1 MDPMTL
7 LHKWWQLLHSSTLL
21 NLFLFSLLLLFSL
34 LHLLKLTRGR
44 KLNFPP
50 SPPKLPIIGNLH
62 QIGTLLYQSLHA
74 LSEKYG
80 PILLLRFGNSPFLIF
95 SSSEIARELMK
106 DHDVVFLNRPQI
118 RAANL
123 LFYGCTDIA
132 FCPYGEYWRQAKKI
146 CVLEILSQKR
156 VQAFQFV
163 REEEVAEMVEKIRSS
178 CMNGAAIEI
187 GEMLVTI
194 SNDITSRS
202 SLGQKY
208 GGEEGSMNCGQLS
221 RKAMEVIGAFCFED
235 LFPWLGWVDVL
246 TGFSARLRKT
256 SKALHAVLDQIIEEH
271 ENRGDSN
278 QSDKKDFVDILLH
291 IQKNGMLDIDITKD
305 NIKALLLDMFVGGT
319 DTTATTMEWAM
330 AELVKNPGV
339 MKKAQE
345 EVRTV
350 VGEKSKVNEAD
361 LDQMEYLKCIV
372 KETLR
377 LHPPVMATRSTSA
390 SAKLVGYDIPPRTT
404 ILINTW
410 AIQRDRKLWDRSEE
424 FLPERFLNNS
434 VAFKGHHDQ
443 FIPSRR
449 GRRACPGMS
458 FSIIEA
464 EYVLA
469 NLLYWFDWELPD
481 GATVEDFDMTEIYR
495 LLIRRKTSL
504 RLVPVLHST

>member
-21 NLFLFSLLLLFSL
+21 NLFLFSLLLFSL

-62 QIGTLLYQSLHA
+62 QIGTLLHHSLHA

-80 PILLLRFGNSPFLIF
+80 PILLLRFENFPVLIV
-95 SSSEIARELMK
+95 SSSEIARDLMTC
-106 DHDVVFLNRPQI
+106 HDAVFLNRPQL
-118 RAANL
+118 RAVNVL
-123 LFYGCTDIA
+123 CYGCTDIA

-146 CVLEILSQKR
+146 CVLEILSQRR

-163 REEEVAEMVEKIRSS
+163 REEEVAEIVKKIRSS
-178 CMNGAAIEI
+178 CMNGAAIDL

-194 SNDITSRS
+194 SNDITCRS

-208 GGEEGSMNCGQLS
+208 EGEEGSMNCGHLS
-221 RKAMEVIGAFCFED
+221 RKAIELVGAFCFED
-235 LFPWLGWVDVL
+235 LVPWLGWVDVL
-246 TGFSARLRKT
+246 TGFSARLRRT

-271 ENRGDSN
+271 EKSGDSN

-291 IQKNGMLDIDITKD
+291 LRKNGMLDIDITKD
-305 NIKALLLDMFVGGT
+305 NIKAILLDMFVAGT
-319 DTTATTMEWAM
+319 ETTATAMEWAM

-345 EVRTV
+345 EVRKV

-377 LHPPVMATRSTSA
+377 LHPPVMVTRSTSA

-410 AIQRDRKLWDRSEE
+410 AIQRDPKLWDRPEE

-434 VAFKGHHDQ
+434 IDFKGHHDQ
-443 FIPSRR
+443 FIPFGMGRR
-449 GRRACPGMS
+449 GCPGIS
-458 FSIIEA
+458 FAILEV

-495 LLIRRKTSL
+495 VVIRRKAPL
-504 RLVPVLHST
+504 RLVPVLHSP